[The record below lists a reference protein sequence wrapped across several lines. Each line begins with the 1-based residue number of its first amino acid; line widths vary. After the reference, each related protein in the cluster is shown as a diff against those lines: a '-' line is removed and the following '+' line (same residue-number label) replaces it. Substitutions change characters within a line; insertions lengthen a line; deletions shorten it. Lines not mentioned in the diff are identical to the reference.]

1 MVIARADSTDGPT
14 GNAPTEHSPAWAIG
28 SSDKTEAEI
37 NYNCLRAHTAQGY
50 HWTSPQATFWKLP
63 ANTTEWECQYIED
76 IKLTSSFVDQEDL
89 QTKPRPDIINEQ
101 LMRWFVISHRAP
113 SRYANTS
120 HHLKQAMSSCEIVR
134 SNDETVIGPGEVT
147 SESTTKNE
155 LVSQCDDVH
164 GVKLTRHKVVPVDSH
179 ALIMPWKRAIRR
191 CPGSSWFVVPAMHKC
206 VPIGDKIE
214 VITCKVLVWQT
225 SQS

>member
-1 MVIARADSTDGPT
+1 MTLDEYSLAYSTDGPAVKCSYRT
-14 GNAPTEHSPAWAIG
+14 LPSMSQSGPATKLKLKSIITACVPIQRKVIVEHLPKRHFGSDPQIPLSENA
-28 SSDKTEAEI
+28 
-37 NYNCLRAHTAQGY
+37 N
-50 HWTSPQATFWKLP
+50 
-63 ANTTEWECQYIED
+63 IED
-76 IKLTSSFVDQEDL
+76 IKLTSSSVDQEDL
-89 QTKPRPDIINEQ
+89 QTKSRPDIINEQ

-134 SNDETVIGPGEVT
+134 SNDETVMGPGEVT

-191 CPGSSWFVVPAMHKC
+191 CPGSS
-206 VPIGDKIE
+206 
-214 VITCKVLVWQT
+214 
-225 SQS
+225 